1 MSSSSQAVE
10 SQLQRALRPNVTVHN
25 YTPQRSTSP
34 PPTGRLEG
42 EGRTVPRPSP
52 TSLVAEARALVESC
66 IANCGVGVW
75 KDVEWEKKGP
85 GSSGNVFEFRYRPP
99 TIPGVTTSRPLEL
112 REWGA
117 PVTNDELWS
126 LNELEEFVHVKVA
139 KYKGEEIARA
149 SAGSTAGPSKK
160 RTRDAE
166 ESSSKGEAPSPKR
179 RKTFYGLLHDV
190 IPHPHIRPTP
200 ILSPSQ
206 SESTKIREYKRL
218 PPICLPP
225 HSDPLPPPNVYDRAA
240 WIIPLRGTLP
250 WRDATS
256 AYLLDD
262 SIHDP
267 LDPDIHAV
275 RPIPAPLKSQEP
287 IYWTRPAIAAFW
299 EFLSSLQEGGRVGAL
314 GLSFHAARSANISTQ
329 TDAEL
334 NREISA
340 SVHQENTTK
349 DGDSHTSADSA
360 STSARTSCSS
370 PLSSLDYIKVY
381 HPANKSMYVR
391 AALDIWKYE
400 HETWKGGDTGFI
412 ASGVAQ
418 NVPTPGL
425 VGGLQLA
432 VAVIFVTS
440 GVTEVVLATGD
451 ASLRRIDR
459 NPSPAA
465 FRRNCGVAAIPS
477 WLRALVRPRQQAAK
491 EDVVNI
497 WLQLST
503 LFVLPIND
511 DAMVGNWYK

>member
-1 MSSSSQAVE
+1 MSPFTITPRSG
-10 SQLQRALRPNVTVHN
+10 LRP
-25 YTPQRSTSP
+25 R
-34 PPTGRLEG
+34 RLQDVWREK
-42 EGRTVPRPSP
+42 EGRFRDPRLPLWLRRRGLWLNPASRIAELASGRMLNGRKRGQDRQEMYLNFDIDLLR
-52 TSLVAEARALVESC
+52 SLGSLLLVRS
-66 IANCGVGVW
+66 
-75 KDVEWEKKGP
+75 
-85 GSSGNVFEFRYRPP
+85 SSGN
-99 TIPGVTTSRPLEL
+99 GVPLSQTTSCGLSTSWKSLCMSKWPSTKARKSPVRVLARLPAPQKNERETRRNRPVRGKPRRPNGGRRFTVSYTMLFHMYVQL
-112 REWGA
+112 HPDTALSNSA
-117 PVTNDELWS
+117 PQ
-126 LNELEEFVHVKVA
+126 
-139 KYKGEEIARA
+139 
-149 SAGSTAGPSKK
+149 
-160 RTRDAE
+160 
-166 ESSSKGEAPSPKR
+166 
-179 RKTFYGLLHDV
+179 
-190 IPHPHIRPTP
+190 PHIRPTP

-400 HETWKGGDTGFI
+400 HETWKGGQRTSEGI
-412 ASGVAQ
+412 RLLKGSR
-418 NVPTPGL
+418 L
-425 VGGLQLA
+425 VLLDNL
-432 VAVIFVTS
+432 S
-440 GVTEVVLATGD
+440 K
-451 ASLRRIDR
+451 
-459 NPSPAA
+459 
-465 FRRNCGVAAIPS
+465 AI
-477 WLRALVRPRQQAAK
+477 LV
-491 EDVVNI
+491 
-497 WLQLST
+497 S
-503 LFVLPIND
+503 
-511 DAMVGNWYK
+511 